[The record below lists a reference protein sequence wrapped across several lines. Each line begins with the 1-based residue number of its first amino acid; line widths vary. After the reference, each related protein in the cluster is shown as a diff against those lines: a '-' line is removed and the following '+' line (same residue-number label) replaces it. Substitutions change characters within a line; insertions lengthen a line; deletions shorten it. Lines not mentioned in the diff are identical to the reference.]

1 MTTGEPNWDDIRIF
15 LAVARS
21 GSLTEAARRLGLS
34 QPTIGRHLRS
44 LENLAGARL
53 FDRLPN
59 RLELTARG
67 RALLQAA
74 GGMEE
79 GAGALLREL
88 HQAAAA
94 EAEPV
99 QVTATS
105 SVSLF
110 LTTHLQALLA
120 ESGQAIAVGA
130 SRDRAN
136 LARREADIALRMRRV
151 PGEGDLAARRIGR
164 IGFALYAARAYL
176 EPRGLTGDGSLAGL
190 DFIGLPEPERTPSQ
204 SAWFDAVAAQGVL
217 RCRLGEVHL
226 RHRAA
231 ADGLGVALLPLL
243 PWRCRRPAAAPR
255 RPGAGAGRGHL
266 SDAAWR
272 PAPRRRRPRR
282 GRGPGRPVPA
292 PAPRPVRGGRR
303 IPGGNFRSVSIRY
316 RFVRFMLRI
325 AQELPDIPFLLI
337 TPI

>member
-1 MTTGEPNWDDIRIF
+1 LNVTTGEPNWDDIRIF

-44 LENLAGARL
+44 LEELAGARL

-151 PGEGDLAARRIGR
+151 PEEGDLAARRIGR

-231 ADGLGVALLPLL
+231 ADGLGVALLPCFLGDADGRL
-243 PWRCRRPAAAPR
+243 QRLGDPVPELAEDIYLMLHGDLRR
-255 RPGAGAGRGHL
+255 
-266 SDAAWR
+266 DAAVR
-272 PAPRRRRPRR
+272 AVAEALAALFRRQRHALSGEDAASPEATS
-282 GRGPGRPVPA
+282 VP
-292 PAPRPVRGGRR
+292 
-303 IPGGNFRSVSIRY
+303 S
-316 RFVRFMLRI
+316 RFAI
-325 AQELPDIPFLLI
+325 DS
-337 TPI
+337 

>member
-15 LAVARS
+15 LAVART

-44 LENLAGARL
+44 LEALAGARL

-59 RLELTARG
+59 RLALTGRG

-88 HQAAAA
+88 SQAAAA
-94 EAEPV
+94 EPEPV
-99 QVTATS
+99 RVSATS
-105 SVSLF
+105 SVALF

-120 ESGQAIAVGA
+120 ESGQAIAIGN
-130 SRDRAN
+130 SRARTN
-136 LARREADIALRMRRV
+136 LAWREADIALRMRRV
-151 PGEGDLAARRIGR
+151 PEEGDLAARRVGR

-176 EPRGLTGDGSLAGL
+176 EPRGLAGDSSLAGL

-204 SAWFDAVAAQGVL
+204 SAWLDAVAAQGTL
-217 RCRLGEVHL
+217 RCRLGEVYL

-231 ADGLGVALLPLL
+231 ADGLGVTLLPCFLGDADDRL
-243 PWRCRRPAAAPR
+243 QRLGGPVPELAEDVYLMLHGDLRRDAAVRAVAEALAALFRHQRGALEGAPR
-255 RPGAGAGRGHL
+255 G
-266 SDAAWR
+266 
-272 PAPRRRRPRR
+272 
-282 GRGPGRPVPA
+282 
-292 PAPRPVRGGRR
+292 
-303 IPGGNFRSVSIRY
+303 
-316 RFVRFMLRI
+316 
-325 AQELPDIPFLLI
+325 
-337 TPI
+337 

>member
-15 LAVARS
+15 LAVART

-44 LENLAGARL
+44 LEGLAGARL

-67 RALLQAA
+67 RTLLQAA

-88 HQAAAA
+88 QQSVDA

-99 QVTATS
+99 RVSATS
-105 SVSLF
+105 SVALF
-110 LTTHLQALLA
+110 LTAHLQVLLA
-120 ESGQAIAVGA
+120 ESGQAIAIGN
-130 SRDRAN
+130 SRARAN
-136 LARREADIALRMRRV
+136 LAWREADIALRMRRV
-151 PGEGDLAARRIGR
+151 PEEGDLAARRVGR

-176 EPRGLTGDGSLAGL
+176 EPRGLGGDSSLAGL

-204 SAWFDAVAAQGVL
+204 SAWFDAVAAQGTL
-217 RCRLGEVHL
+217 RCRLGEVYL

-231 ADGLGVALLPLL
+231 ADGLGVALLPCFLGDADDRLL
-243 PWRCRRPAAAPR
+243 RL
-255 RPGAGAGRGHL
+255 GG
-266 SDAAWR
+266 
-272 PAPRRRRPRR
+272 
-282 GRGPGRPVPA
+282 PVPELA
-292 PAPRPVRGGRR
+292 EDVYLMLHGELRRDDAVRAVTEALAALFHRQRR
-303 IPGGNFRSVSIRY
+303 ALEGTRRV
-316 RFVRFMLRI
+316 V
-325 AQELPDIPFLLI
+325 
-337 TPI
+337 

>member
-15 LAVARS
+15 LAVART

-44 LENLAGARL
+44 LEALAGARL

-59 RLELTARG
+59 RLALTGRG

-79 GAGALLREL
+79 GVGALLREL
-88 HQAAAA
+88 SQAAGI
-94 EAEPV
+94 EPEPV
-99 QVTATS
+99 RVSATS

-120 ESGQAIAVGA
+120 ESGQAIAIGN
-130 SRDRAN
+130 SRARAN
-136 LARREADIALRMRRV
+136 LAWREADIALRMRRV
-151 PGEGDLAARRIGR
+151 PEEGDLAARRIGR

-176 EPRGLTGDGSLAGL
+176 EPHGLAEHASLAGL

-204 SAWFDAVAAQGVL
+204 SAWLDAVAAQGTL
-217 RCRLGEVHL
+217 RCRLGEVYL

-231 ADGLGVALLPLL
+231 ADGLGVTLLPCFLGDGDDRL
-243 PWRCRRPAAAPR
+243 QRLGGPVPELAEDIYLMLHGDLRRDAAVRTVAEALAALFRHQRPALSGEGRAAP
-255 RPGAGAGRGHL
+255 
-266 SDAAWR
+266 
-272 PAPRRRRPRR
+272 
-282 GRGPGRPVPA
+282 
-292 PAPRPVRGGRR
+292 
-303 IPGGNFRSVSIRY
+303 
-316 RFVRFMLRI
+316 
-325 AQELPDIPFLLI
+325 
-337 TPI
+337 

>member
-1 MTTGEPNWDDIRIF
+1 MTTDEPNWDDIRIF
-15 LAVARS
+15 LAVARA
-21 GSLTEAARRLGLS
+21 GSLTEAARRLRLS

-59 RLELTARG
+59 RLELTAQG

-79 GAGALLREL
+79 GAGAVLRQL
-88 HQAAAA
+88 HQAA
-94 EAEPV
+94 EPEPV

-110 LTTHLQALLA
+110 LAAHLGTLLA
-120 ESGQAIAVGA
+120 ESGQAIAIGN
-130 SRDRAN
+130 SRARAN

-151 PGEGDLAARRIGR
+151 PEEGDLAARRIGR

-176 EPRGLTGDGSLAGL
+176 EPRSLTGGSNLAGL

-204 SAWFDAVAAQGVL
+204 SAWFDGVAAQGTL
-217 RCRLGEVHL
+217 RCRLGEVYL

-231 ADGLGVALLPLL
+231 ADGLGVTLLPCFLGDADDRLL
-243 PWRCRRPAAAPR
+243 RLGDPVSELAEDIYLMLHGDLRR
-255 RPGAGAGRGHL
+255 
-266 SDAAWR
+266 DAAVR
-272 PAPRRRRPRR
+272 AVAEALAALFRRQRRALDGTRR
-282 GRGPGRPVPA
+282 G
-292 PAPRPVRGGRR
+292 
-303 IPGGNFRSVSIRY
+303 
-316 RFVRFMLRI
+316 
-325 AQELPDIPFLLI
+325 D
-337 TPI
+337 

>member
-15 LAVARS
+15 LAVART

-44 LENLAGARL
+44 LEELAGTRL

-59 RLELTARG
+59 RLALTARG

-88 HQAAAA
+88 HQAA
-94 EAEPV
+94 EPEPV
-99 QVTATS
+99 QVSATS

-110 LTTHLQALLA
+110 LTAHLQDLLA
-120 ESGQAIAVGA
+120 GSGQAIAIGN
-130 SRDRAN
+130 SRARAN

-151 PGEGDLAARRIGR
+151 PEEGDLAARRVGR

-176 EPRGLTGDGSLAGL
+176 EPRGVAGDSNLAGL

-204 SAWFDAVAAQGVL
+204 SAWFDAVAAQGTL
-217 RCRLGEVHL
+217 RCRLGEVYL

-231 ADGLGVALLPLL
+231 ADGLGVALLPCFLGDADDRLL
-243 PWRCRRPAAAPR
+243 RLGGPVPELAEDIYLMLHGDLRR
-255 RPGAGAGRGHL
+255 
-266 SDAAWR
+266 DAAVR
-272 PAPRRRRPRR
+272 AVAEAIAGLFHRQRRALE
-282 GRGPGRPVPA
+282 GTGHG
-292 PAPRPVRGGRR
+292 
-303 IPGGNFRSVSIRY
+303 
-316 RFVRFMLRI
+316 
-325 AQELPDIPFLLI
+325 
-337 TPI
+337 

>member
-1 MTTGEPNWDDIRIF
+1 MTTLRSVERGCSEESSVTTGEPNWDDIRIF
-15 LAVARS
+15 LAVART
-21 GSLTEAARRLGLS
+21 GSLTEAGRRLGLS

-44 LENLAGARL
+44 LEDLAGARL

-88 HQAAAA
+88 RQAATAG
-94 EAEPV
+94 AEPV
-99 QVTATS
+99 RVSATS

-110 LTTHLQALLA
+110 LTAHLQELLA
-120 ESGQAIAVGA
+120 ESGQGIAVGP

-151 PGEGDLAARRIGR
+151 PEEGDLAARRIGR

-176 EPRGLTGDGSLAGL
+176 ELRGVDGDSSLAGL

-204 SAWFDAVAAQGVL
+204 SAWFDAVAAQGTL

-231 ADGLGVALLPLL
+231 ADGLGVTLLPCFLGDADDRLL
-243 PWRCRRPAAAPR
+243 RLGGPVPELAEDIHLMLHGDLRR
-255 RPGAGAGRGHL
+255 
-266 SDAAWR
+266 DAAVR
-272 PAPRRRRPRR
+272 AVAEALAALFRRRRHALEGARR
-282 GRGPGRPVPA
+282 GV
-292 PAPRPVRGGRR
+292 
-303 IPGGNFRSVSIRY
+303 
-316 RFVRFMLRI
+316 
-325 AQELPDIPFLLI
+325 
-337 TPI
+337 

>member
-231 ADGLGVALLPLL
+231 ADGLGVALLPCFLGDADGRL
-243 PWRCRRPAAAPR
+243 QRLGDPVPELAEDIYLMLHGDLRR
-255 RPGAGAGRGHL
+255 
-266 SDAAWR
+266 DAAVR
-272 PAPRRRRPRR
+272 AVAEALAALFRRQRHALSGEDAASPEATS
-282 GRGPGRPVPA
+282 VP
-292 PAPRPVRGGRR
+292 
-303 IPGGNFRSVSIRY
+303 S
-316 RFVRFMLRI
+316 RFAI
-325 AQELPDIPFLLI
+325 DS
-337 TPI
+337 

>member
-15 LAVARS
+15 LAVARA
-21 GSLTEAARRLGLS
+21 GSLTAAGRRLRLS

-44 LENLAGARL
+44 LEDLAGARL

-59 RLELTARG
+59 RLELTAQG

-79 GAGALLREL
+79 GAGAVLRQL

-94 EAEPV
+94 ETEPV

-105 SVSLF
+105 SISLF
-110 LTTHLQALLA
+110 LTVHLQALLA
-120 ESGQAIAVGA
+120 ESGQAIAIGT

-151 PGEGDLAARRIGR
+151 PEEGDLAARRIGR
-164 IGFALYAARAYL
+164 IGFALYAARTYM
-176 EPRGLTGDGSLAGL
+176 EQRGHGSLAGL

-204 SAWFDAVAAQGVL
+204 SAWFDAVAAHGVL
-217 RCRLGEVHL
+217 RCRLGEVYL

-231 ADGLGVALLPLL
+231 AVGLGVALLPCFLGDADDRLL
-243 PWRCRRPAAAPR
+243 RLGDPVPELAEDVYLMLHGGLRR
-255 RPGAGAGRGHL
+255 
-266 SDAAWR
+266 DAAVR
-272 PAPRRRRPRR
+272 AVAEALAALFRHQRRALEGARR
-282 GRGPGRPVPA
+282 GSKEPVP
-292 PAPRPVRGGRR
+292 
-303 IPGGNFRSVSIRY
+303 
-316 RFVRFMLRI
+316 L
-325 AQELPDIPFLLI
+325 
-337 TPI
+337 

>member
-15 LAVARS
+15 LAVART

-44 LENLAGARL
+44 LEDLAGARL

-88 HQAAAA
+88 QQASA
-94 EAEPV
+94 ETEPV
-99 QVTATS
+99 QISATS
-105 SVSLF
+105 SVALF
-110 LTTHLQALLA
+110 LTARLQDLLA
-120 ESGQAIAVGA
+120 GSGQAITIGN
-130 SRDRAN
+130 SRARAN
-136 LARREADIALRMRRV
+136 LAWREADIALRMRRV
-151 PGEGDLAARRIGR
+151 PEEGDLAARRIGR

-176 EPRGLTGDGSLAGL
+176 EPRGLGGDASLAGL

-217 RCRLGEVHL
+217 RCRLGEVYL

-231 ADGLGVALLPLL
+231 ADGLGVALLPCFLGDADGRLL
-243 PWRCRRPAAAPR
+243 RLGNPVPELAEDIHLMLHGDLRR
-255 RPGAGAGRGHL
+255 
-266 SDAAWR
+266 DAAVR
-272 PAPRRRRPRR
+272 AVAEALAALFRRQRQALEGMRR
-282 GRGPGRPVPA
+282 G
-292 PAPRPVRGGRR
+292 
-303 IPGGNFRSVSIRY
+303 
-316 RFVRFMLRI
+316 
-325 AQELPDIPFLLI
+325 
-337 TPI
+337 

>member
-44 LENLAGARL
+44 LEDLAGARL

-110 LTTHLQALLA
+110 LTAHLQALLA
-120 ESGQAIAVGA
+120 ESGQAIAIGT
-130 SRDRAN
+130 SRTRAN

-151 PGEGDLAARRIGR
+151 PEEGDLAARRIGR

-176 EPRGLTGDGSLAGL
+176 EPRGLAGDGSLVGL

-204 SAWFDAVAAQGVL
+204 SAWFDAMAAQGIL
-217 RCRLGEVHL
+217 RCRLGEVYL

-231 ADGLGVALLPLL
+231 ADGLGVALLPCFLGDADSRLL
-243 PWRCRRPAAAPR
+243 RLGDPVPELAEDIYLMLHGDLRR
-255 RPGAGAGRGHL
+255 
-266 SDAAWR
+266 DAAVR
-272 PAPRRRRPRR
+272 AVAEALAALFRRQRRALS
-282 GRGPGRPVPA
+282 GEASVLSKA
-292 PAPRPVRGGRR
+292 
-303 IPGGNFRSVSIRY
+303 SVSAGFAI
-316 RFVRFMLRI
+316 
-325 AQELPDIPFLLI
+325 DS
-337 TPI
+337 

>member
-1 MTTGEPNWDDIRIF
+1 MGEPNWDDIRIF
-15 LAVARS
+15 LAVART

-44 LENLAGARL
+44 LEDLAGARL

-88 HQAAAA
+88 QQAADA

-99 QVTATS
+99 RVSATS
-105 SVSLF
+105 SVALF
-110 LTTHLQALLA
+110 LTAHLQDLLS
-120 ESGQAIAVGA
+120 ESGQAIAIGS
-130 SRDRAN
+130 SRARAN
-136 LARREADIALRMRRV
+136 LAWREADIALRMRRV
-151 PGEGDLAARRIGR
+151 PEEGDLAARRIGR
-164 IGFALYAARAYL
+164 IGFALYAAQAYL
-176 EPRGLTGDGSLAGL
+176 EPRGLDGDTASLAGL

-217 RCRLGEVHL
+217 RCRLGEVYL

-231 ADGLGVALLPLL
+231 ADGLGVALLPCFLGDADDRLL
-243 PWRCRRPAAAPR
+243 RLGGPVPELAEDTHLMLHGDLRR
-255 RPGAGAGRGHL
+255 
-266 SDAAWR
+266 DAAVR
-272 PAPRRRRPRR
+272 AVAEAVAGLFRRQRRALEGARR
-282 GRGPGRPVPA
+282 
-292 PAPRPVRGGRR
+292 
-303 IPGGNFRSVSIRY
+303 
-316 RFVRFMLRI
+316 
-325 AQELPDIPFLLI
+325 D
-337 TPI
+337 

>member
-15 LAVARS
+15 LAVARA
-21 GSLTEAARRLGLS
+21 GSLTEAGRRLRLS

-44 LENLAGARL
+44 LEELAGTRL

-59 RLELTARG
+59 RLELTAQG

-74 GGMEE
+74 NGMEE
-79 GAGALLREL
+79 GAGAVLRQL

-94 EAEPV
+94 ETEPV

-110 LTTHLQALLA
+110 LTAHLQGLLE
-120 ESGQAIAVGA
+120 ESGHAVAIGN

-151 PGEGDLAARRIGR
+151 PEEGDLAARRIGR
-164 IGFALYAARAYL
+164 IGFALYAARTYV
-176 EPRGLTGDGSLAGL
+176 EQRGHGSLAGL

-204 SAWFDAVAAQGVL
+204 SAWFDGVAAHGVL
-217 RCRLGEVHL
+217 RCRLGEVYL

-231 ADGLGVALLPLL
+231 ADGLGVALLPCFLGDADDRL
-243 PWRCRRPAAAPR
+243 QRLGDPVPDLAEDVYLMLHGDLRRDTAVRAVAEALAALFR
-255 RPGAGAGRGHL
+255 RQ
-266 SDAAWR
+266 
-272 PAPRRRRPRR
+272 RRALEGTRR
-282 GRGPGRPVPA
+282 G
-292 PAPRPVRGGRR
+292 
-303 IPGGNFRSVSIRY
+303 
-316 RFVRFMLRI
+316 
-325 AQELPDIPFLLI
+325 D
-337 TPI
+337 

>member
-44 LENLAGARL
+44 LEELAGARL

-151 PGEGDLAARRIGR
+151 PEEGDLAARRIGR

-231 ADGLGVALLPLL
+231 ADGLGVALLPCFLGDADGRL
-243 PWRCRRPAAAPR
+243 QRLGDPVPELAEDIYLMLHGDLRR
-255 RPGAGAGRGHL
+255 
-266 SDAAWR
+266 DAAVR
-272 PAPRRRRPRR
+272 AVAEALAALFRRQRHALSGEDAASPEATS
-282 GRGPGRPVPA
+282 VP
-292 PAPRPVRGGRR
+292 
-303 IPGGNFRSVSIRY
+303 S
-316 RFVRFMLRI
+316 RFAI
-325 AQELPDIPFLLI
+325 DS
-337 TPI
+337 

>member
-1 MTTGEPNWDDIRIF
+1 MGEPNWDDIRIF
-15 LAVARS
+15 LAVARA
-21 GSLTEAARRLGLS
+21 GSLTEAGRRLRLS

-44 LENLAGARL
+44 LEDLAGVRL

-67 RALLQAA
+67 RGLLQAA

-79 GAGALLREL
+79 GASALLREL

-94 EAEPV
+94 ETEPV
-99 QVTATS
+99 RVTATS

-110 LTTHLQALLA
+110 LTAHLQALLA
-120 ESGQAIAVGA
+120 DSGQAIAIGN

-151 PGEGDLAARRIGR
+151 PEEGDLAARRIGR

-176 EPRGLTGDGSLAGL
+176 ESRGLAGDSSLAGL

-204 SAWFDAVAAQGVL
+204 SAWFDGVAAQGVM
-217 RCRLGEVHL
+217 RCRLGEVYL

-231 ADGLGVALLPLL
+231 SDGLGVALLPCFLGDADDRLL
-243 PWRCRRPAAAPR
+243 RLADPVPELAEDVYLMLHGDLRRDAVVRAVAEALAALFR
-255 RPGAGAGRGHL
+255 RQRRAL
-266 SDAAWR
+266 SGEDAA
-272 PAPRRRRPRR
+272 
-282 GRGPGRPVPA
+282 
-292 PAPRPVRGGRR
+292 
-303 IPGGNFRSVSIRY
+303 
-316 RFVRFMLRI
+316 
-325 AQELPDIPFLLI
+325 LP
-337 TPI
+337 